1 MADGDGPAPPDHAI
15 VAPTHSATTP
25 SRRLTQPPLPN
36 RRPSAAQAPAKRTT
50 TLPPPWLSATVVA
63 AMSATLFQVVGSDKV
78 VAGSDRGQQM
88 AAAAAMGRSLA
99 TSACSPQ
106 SAMVV
111 ASACS
116 PLWQPWQEKELV
128 CEELAKDECAFAI
141 DSAGKRCVLEYYVKK
156 RGKTEYQCRTSEV
169 VVEGMSE
176 YIETD
181 DCVQACGVDRNMV
194 GISSEAL
201 LDSRF
206 TAKLCSPSCFQN
218 CPNILDLSFNLA
230 VGEGVFLPDVCE
242 KQRSN
247 PRRAMAALLSSGAAP
262 GPVPDDKLIDKSL
275 VNVNP
280 PAAAPAFL

>member
-1 MADGDGPAPPDHAI
+1 MAI
-15 VAPTHSATTP
+15 FSS
-25 SRRLTQPPLPN
+25 SRFTFFFFASSLLIIQ
-36 RRPSAAQAPAKRTT
+36 
-50 TLPPPWLSATVVA
+50 
-63 AMSATLFQVVGSDKV
+63 ATLG
-78 VAGSDRGQQM
+78 
-88 AAAAAMGRSLA
+88 
-99 TSACSPQ
+99 
-106 SAMVV
+106 
-111 ASACS
+111 
-116 PLWQPWQEKELV
+116 ELV

-194 GISSEAL
+194 GISSDAL
-201 LDSRF
+201 LDPRF
-206 TAKLCSPSCFQN
+206 TAKLCSPSCSQN

-230 VGEGVFLPDVCE
+230 AGEGVFLPDLCE

-247 PRRAMAALLSSGAAP
+247 PRRAMAELLSSGAAS
-262 GPVPDDKLIDKSL
+262 GPVAEDKSL
-275 VNVNP
+275 VNVDP